1 MLHLQVNND
10 SGLPCEWVQSTH
22 DMSKVACICRHAQ
35 RLLKYGFVLGP
46 QANSDSNLPPDEA
59 DSVPATFRRNAPS
72 NVILNIADLRNT
84 MNEAAA
90 EEQEEE
96 AAQDEHPGL
105 IDGIGQQQLAHD
117 AVMSHDENDSSRG
130 FGADYHQHN
139 QPAMHQQPDSNQFDN
154 RHQLALLGRGLQP
167 GMHAEDE
174 QSDVTDADHHFH
186 QGHMPLNQS
195 SSHPAAGTLSQQ
207 QQRQQLQHFPDEQ
220 HPDTSNTQMP
230 RLTQTSHLGQD
241 LPMQSLSTEDA
252 NANTGV
258 ASEQGVSADSQGMMF
273 SLPQGMINDG
283 QGAACLSADGSTT
296 QEQMQELSTRF
307 ARHRS
312 AVRGSRSRIQLA
324 SVRFAEDSDQT
335 V

>member
-1 MLHLQVNND
+1 MLDL
-10 SGLPCEWVQSTH
+10 
-22 DMSKVACICRHAQ
+22 ACICRHAQ

-90 EEQEEE
+90 EEQEEG
-96 AAQDEHPGL
+96 AAQDENPGL
-105 IDGIGQQQLAHD
+105 INGIGQQKLAHD
-117 AVMSHDENDSSRG
+117 AVMPHHEIEASRG
-130 FGADYHQHN
+130 LGADEHQHD
-139 QPAMHQQPDSNQFDN
+139 QPALCQQPDSNQVDN
-154 RHQLALLGRGLQP
+154 HHQLGMLGGGLQP

-174 QSDVTDADHHFH
+174 QSDVTDVDHHFH
-186 QGHMPLNQS
+186 QGHMTLDQS
-195 SSHPAAGTLSQQ
+195 NSHPAAGTLSQQ
-207 QQRQQLQHFPDEQ
+207 QQRQQLRQVPDEQ
-220 HPDTSNTQMP
+220 HPDTCDVQMP
-230 RLTQTSHLGQD
+230 QLTQTPQLGQD
-241 LPMQSLSTEDA
+241 LPMQSWLTEDA
-252 NANTGV
+252 HANTDF

-273 SLPQGMINDG
+273 SLPQGMINDA
-283 QGAACLSADGSTT
+283 QGEACLSADGSTT
-296 QEQMQELSTRF
+296 QEQMQELTERF